1 MKPTPCLS
9 VRWGLV
15 CAALA
20 IVLAGCAG
28 TSGRPDERPPVG
40 RNELTYF
47 LLEGRFALHQAAQN
61 AAGRLRW
68 RHLGASD
75 ELLLSTP
82 FGQGLAEIS
91 ANAQGATMTTS
102 DGKRYEAGDAAT
114 LTERILGY
122 GLPLGRM
129 ADWVRGSAGDGAPGQ
144 IERDPIGRLS
154 RRWDAGWVIEY
165 GYDNDEADAA
175 PSRIFATAADGTTL
189 RLRID
194 DWQALPAEANA
205 P

>member
-1 MKPTPCLS
+1 MKPTSCFS
-9 VRWGLV
+9 VGRWLA

-20 IVLAGCAG
+20 IALAGCAG
-28 TSGRPDERPPVG
+28 TAGRPDGTPSVG

-68 RHLGASD
+68 RHLGTSD

-91 ANAQGATMTTS
+91 ASAQGATMTTS
-102 DGKRYEAGDAAT
+102 DGKRYEASDAAT

-122 GLPLGRM
+122 ALPLERM
-129 ADWVRGSAGDGAPGQ
+129 ADWVRGNAGDGSPGQ
-144 IERDPIGRLS
+144 IERDPNGRLS
-154 RRWDAGWVIEY
+154 RRWDAGWTIEY
-165 GYDNDEADAA
+165 AYEGDAADAA
-175 PSRIFATAADGTTL
+175 PSRIYATAADGTTL

-194 DWQALPAEANA
+194 DWQALPAGEPA